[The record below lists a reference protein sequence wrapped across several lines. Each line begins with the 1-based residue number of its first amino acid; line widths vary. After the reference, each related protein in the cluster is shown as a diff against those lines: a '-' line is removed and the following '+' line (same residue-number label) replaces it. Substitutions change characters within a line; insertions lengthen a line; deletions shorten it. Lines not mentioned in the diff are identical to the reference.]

1 MYNYGNVSYH
11 FEDHTVVVTGASSGI
26 GRAIALAFGKAG
38 ATVINGDVRSNP
50 KIGDIPTHE
59 RIIEEGGEA
68 ALIKTDVTKPDQ
80 LLDLVDSAD
89 EYGGLDIFVNNAGV
103 LDHSPFLETDE
114 AMLDKHYRVNV
125 KGVYFGTQAAAQ
137 KMTEA
142 GEGGSIVN
150 VASVSSRVAQGNI
163 VHYEASKGAVE
174 MITRGAALE
183 LASDDIRINAVA
195 PGVVPTEIYEG
206 YSEMYHNEA
215 DRADLAKP
223 IPMERSGQ
231 PSEVAEATLFLA
243 SDAAGY
249 TTGHLLFVD
258 GGWMIV

>member
-1 MYNYGNVSYH
+1 MDNVSYH
-11 FEDHTVVVTGASSGI
+11 FGDHTVVVTGASSGI
-26 GRAIALAFGKAG
+26 GRAIALAFGEAG
-38 ATVINGDVRSNP
+38 ATVINGDVRSDP
-50 KIGDIPTHE
+50 KIGDTPTHE

-68 ALIKTDVTKPDQ
+68 AFVETDVTKPAQ

-114 AMLDKHYRVNV
+114 AMLDKHYQVNV

-142 GEGGSIVN
+142 GEGGAIVN
-150 VASVSSRVAQGNI
+150 VASISSRVAQGDI

-183 LASDDIRINAVA
+183 LASDDIRVNAVA

-206 YSEMYHNEA
+206 YSEKYHDEA
-215 DRADLAKP
+215 DRADLVKP
-223 IPMERSGQ
+223 IPMERPGQ

-258 GGWMIV
+258 GGWMVL